1 MPVDW
6 DDIISQFEA
15 LQLWALKS
23 IKTREMYSDSPEKM
37 PFFVS
42 HAVFLQ
48 NNAEGMLEL
57 IPQIEKDRR
66 FQDLRVG
73 IENFIFWIALP
84 DRDDY
89 VVQVWSENP
98 DEYTLCLLDTAE
110 LANDQLKTVPPDE
123 VVDSIL
129 DYVSLLED

>member
-1 MPVDW
+1 MPVEW

-23 IKTREMYSDSPEKM
+23 MKTRELYADAPEKM

-42 HAVFLQ
+42 HAEFLQ

-89 VVQVWSENP
+89 VVQVWSESP
-98 DEYTLCLLDTAE
+98 DEYTLCLLDTAG
-110 LANDQLKTVPPDE
+110 LATDQLITVAPDD

>member
-23 IKTREMYSDSPEKM
+23 LKTREMYAGSPEKM

-42 HAVFLQ
+42 HAEFLQ

-57 IPQIEKDRR
+57 IPHIEKDRR
-66 FQDLRVG
+66 FQDLRAG

-84 DRDDY
+84 ERDDY
-89 VVQVWSENP
+89 VVQVWSEAP
-98 DEYTLCLLDTAE
+98 DEYTLCLLDTTE
-110 LANDQLKTVPPDE
+110 LANDQLTTVEPDA
-123 VVDSIL
+123 VVDTIL
-129 DYVSLLED
+129 DYVSTLED